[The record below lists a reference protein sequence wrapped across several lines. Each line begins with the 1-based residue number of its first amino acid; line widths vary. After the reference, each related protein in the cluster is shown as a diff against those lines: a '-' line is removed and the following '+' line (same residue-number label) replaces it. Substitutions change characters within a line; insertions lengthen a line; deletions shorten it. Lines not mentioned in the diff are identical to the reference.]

1 MLKKL
6 GILPLLLSVNLYAQN
21 LYDINTLT
29 LIEITFVE
37 SDWDAIMD
45 ANNLANLGDK
55 LLATVA
61 INGTSY
67 DSVGVAFKGNSTYNA
82 SNPKNPLNIDLCYDQ
97 TQRYQGYETLK
108 LSSGKNDPSFVRE
121 VLSYEI
127 GRKYMDMP
135 LSNYAKVYIN
145 GAYYGLFSSSETID
159 ARYGERRLYANSN
172 NPLFKCNPPN
182 GMGPGNE
189 PSLVYLGSD
198 SALYANSYE
207 LKSTYGWLQFI
218 NFMNQLATNIA
229 NIESYLDVDRTLWMI
244 AFNNVTAN
252 MDSYSGTTKQNYYMF
267 QDDNGRF
274 IPVIWDLNEGIGGF
288 ENVGGGP
295 PTLLAI
301 TDLDL
306 YLRSTD
312 ATFPL
317 VKQLL
322 SIPRYKKM
330 YLAHVKTIVD
340 ENLSNNWYYT
350 RAQELQAIIDT
361 EVQTEPNPVYTY
373 ANFISNLDNTI
384 AGMSGAYG
392 VAEVMNGRE
401 AFITGH
407 ADYALVA
414 PTITPMTI
422 TPAVVAPNTS
432 VTFTADIQ
440 NVTYAYLGY
449 RTYIGGVFQKATMYD
464 DGLHGDGAAADG
476 VFGVSVFVGASD
488 IQYYFYA
495 ENANGAMFSPVRAE
509 HEFYSLIITTDV
521 VINELMPKNYDTAED
536 EEGKNED
543 WIELYNNS
551 GLAVDLS
558 GYFLS
563 DDFTDP
569 NKWTFPT
576 GTTIA
581 AGGYLI
587 IWCDEDTMDAGLHSN
602 FKLRSGGEIVTL
614 SNALGFAVNQVTYP
628 ELETATTYGRYANG
642 TGEFIRMVPTYNAAN
657 SYTALSVD
665 EIETAEIT
673 IYPNPTSDFI
683 YVITNQTEPVNY
695 LLYDLN
701 GRVICAGQIENNSSI
716 DVSLLQNGIYL
727 IHIPSLNVVE
737 KLIKN

>member
-6 GILPLLLSVNLYAQN
+6 GIIPLLLSVNLYAQN
-21 LYDINTLT
+21 LYDINSIT

-45 ANNLANLGDK
+45 ANNLANVGEK

-159 ARYGERRLYANSN
+159 ARYGERRLYANSD

-207 LKSTYGWLQFI
+207 LKSTYGWLEFI
-218 NFMNQLATNIA
+218 DFMNQLATNIA
-229 NIESYLDVDRTLWMI
+229 NIETYLDVDRTLWMI

-252 MDSYSGTTKQNYYMF
+252 MDSYSGITKQNYYMF

-288 ENVGGGP
+288 ENVSGGP

-306 YLRSTD
+306 YLRSSD

-317 VKQLL
+317 IKQLL
-322 SIPRYKKM
+322 SVPRYKKM
-330 YLAHVKTIVD
+330 YLAHVKTIVE

-384 AGMSGAYG
+384 SGMTGAYG
-392 VAEVMNGRE
+392 VAEVMDGRE
-401 AFITGH
+401 TFITGH

-414 PTITPMTI
+414 PTITPMT
-422 TPAVVAPNTS
+422 TSPAVVTPNS
-432 VTFTADIQ
+432 AVTFTADIQ
-440 NVTYAYLGY
+440 NITYAYLGY
-449 RTYIGGVFQKATMYD
+449 RTYIGGVFQKATMFD

-476 VFGVSVFVGASD
+476 VFGVSVFVGAAD

-495 ENANGAMFSPVRAE
+495 ENANAAMFSPVRAE
-509 HEFYSLIITTDV
+509 HEFYSLIISTNV

-536 EEGKNED
+536 EEGKNAD

-551 GLAVDLS
+551 GLTVDLS

-563 DDFTDP
+563 DDFTNP

-581 AGGYLI
+581 ANGYLI
-587 IWCDEDTMDAGLHSN
+587 IWCDEDTMDAGLHTN
-602 FKLRSGGEIVTL
+602 FKLSSGGEILTL
-614 SNALGFAVNQVTYP
+614 SNALGFAVNQVTFP

-657 SYTALSVD
+657 SYSALSVD

-673 IYPNPTSDFI
+673 IYPNPTSDII
-683 YVITNQTEPVNY
+683 YVVTNQLTPLNY

-701 GRVICAGQIENNSSI
+701 GRVIFSGQIENNSSI

-727 IHIPSLNVVE
+727 IHIPSLNEVK

>member
-6 GILPLLLSVNLYAQN
+6 GIIPLLLSVNLYAQN
-21 LYDINTLT
+21 LYDINSIT

-37 SDWDAIMD
+37 SDWDAILD
-45 ANNLANLGDK
+45 ANNLANVGEK

-159 ARYGERRLYANSN
+159 ARYGERRLYANSD

-207 LKSTYGWLQFI
+207 LKSTYGWLEFI
-218 NFMNQLATNIA
+218 DFMNQLATNIA
-229 NIESYLDVDRTLWMI
+229 NIETYLDVDRTLWMI

-252 MDSYSGTTKQNYYMF
+252 MDSYSGITKQNYYMF

-288 ENVGGGP
+288 ENVSGGP

-306 YLRSTD
+306 YLRSSD

-317 VKQLL
+317 IKQLL
-322 SIPRYKKM
+322 SVPRYKKM
-330 YLAHVKTIVD
+330 YLAHVKTIVE

-384 AGMSGAYG
+384 SGMTGAYG
-392 VAEVMNGRE
+392 VAEVMDGRE
-401 AFITGH
+401 TFITGH

-414 PTITPMTI
+414 PTITPMT
-422 TPAVVAPNTS
+422 TSPAVVTPNS
-432 VTFTADIQ
+432 AVTFTADIQ
-440 NVTYAYLGY
+440 NITYAYLGY
-449 RTYIGGVFQKATMYD
+449 RTYIGGVFQKATMFD

-476 VFGVSVFVGASD
+476 VFGVSVFVGAAD

-495 ENANGAMFSPVRAE
+495 ENANAAMFSPVRAE
-509 HEFYSLIITTDV
+509 HEFYSLIISTNV
-521 VINELMPKNYDTAED
+521 VMNELMPKNYDTAED
-536 EEGKNED
+536 EEGKNAD

-551 GLAVDLS
+551 GLTVDLS

-563 DDFTDP
+563 DDFTNP

-581 AGGYLI
+581 ANGYLI
-587 IWCDEDTMDAGLHSN
+587 IWCDEDTMDAGLHTN
-602 FKLRSGGEIVTL
+602 FKLSSGGEILTL
-614 SNALGFAVNQVTYP
+614 SNALGFAVNQVTFP

-657 SYTALSVD
+657 SYSALSVD

-673 IYPNPTSDFI
+673 IYPNPTSDII
-683 YVITNQTEPVNY
+683 YVVTNQLTPVNY

-701 GRVICAGQIENNSSI
+701 GRVIFSGQIENNSSI

-727 IHIPSLNVVE
+727 IHIPSLNEVK

>member
-6 GILPLLLSVNLYAQN
+6 GIIPLLLSVNLYAQN
-21 LYDINTLT
+21 LYDINSIT

-37 SDWDAIMD
+37 SDWDAILD
-45 ANNLANLGDK
+45 ANNLANVGEK

-159 ARYGERRLYANSN
+159 ARYGERRLYANSD

-207 LKSTYGWLQFI
+207 LKSTYGWLEFI
-218 NFMNQLATNIA
+218 DFMNQLATNIA
-229 NIESYLDVDRTLWMI
+229 NIETYLDVDRTLWMI
-244 AFNNVTAN
+244 AFNNVIAN
-252 MDSYSGTTKQNYYMF
+252 MDSYSGITKQNYYMF

-288 ENVGGGP
+288 ENVSGGP

-306 YLRSTD
+306 YLRSSD

-317 VKQLL
+317 IKQLL
-322 SIPRYKKM
+322 SVPRYKKM
-330 YLAHVKTIVD
+330 YLAHVKTIVE

-384 AGMSGAYG
+384 SGMTGAYG
-392 VAEVMNGRE
+392 VAEVMDGRE
-401 AFITGH
+401 TFITGH

-414 PTITPMTI
+414 PTITPMT
-422 TPAVVAPNTS
+422 TSPAVVTPNS
-432 VTFTADIQ
+432 AVTFTADIQ
-440 NVTYAYLGY
+440 NITYAYLGY
-449 RTYIGGVFQKATMYD
+449 RTYIGGVFQKATMFD

-476 VFGVSVFVGASD
+476 VFGVSVFVGAAD

-495 ENANGAMFSPVRAE
+495 ENANAAMFSPVRAE
-509 HEFYSLIITTDV
+509 HEFYSLIISTNV

-536 EEGKNED
+536 EEGKNAD

-551 GLAVDLS
+551 GLTVDLS

-563 DDFTDP
+563 DDFTNP

-581 AGGYLI
+581 ANGYLI
-587 IWCDEDTMDAGLHSN
+587 IWCDEDTMDAGLHTN
-602 FKLRSGGEIVTL
+602 FKLSSGGEILTL
-614 SNALGFAVNQVTYP
+614 SNALGFAVNQVTFP

-657 SYTALSVD
+657 SYSALSVD

-673 IYPNPTSDFI
+673 IYPNPTSDII
-683 YVITNQTEPVNY
+683 YVVTNQLTPVNY

-701 GRVICAGQIENNSSI
+701 GRVIFSGQIENNSSI

-727 IHIPSLNVVE
+727 IHIPSLNEVK